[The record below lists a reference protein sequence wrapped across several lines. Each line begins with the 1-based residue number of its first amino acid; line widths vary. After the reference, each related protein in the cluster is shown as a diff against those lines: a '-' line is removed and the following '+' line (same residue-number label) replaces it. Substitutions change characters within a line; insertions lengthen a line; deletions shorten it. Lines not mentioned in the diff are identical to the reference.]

1 MIPSSRVTPTRA
13 ERAAGLAGARSGSG
27 CGRFAPSPTGDLH
40 LGNARTALLAWARAR
55 SLGQRFVL
63 RVEDLDG
70 PRTVAAAVDGN
81 LDELRW
87 LGLEWDE
94 GPDVGGRHAPY
105 LQSGRG
111 AQYLAALELLRE
123 RGEVFECFLS
133 RRDLREAASA
143 PHGRAGPVYGADEHA
158 RNASLAAERRAEGR
172 SAALRFAPPPGEFH
186 ALDALHGRVPFDAAR
201 DVGALVVRRA
211 DGLWAY
217 ALAVVVDD
225 AAMGVSEVVRGDDL
239 LAACGAQ
246 LALMRALGLTPPTY
260 LHVPLLLD
268 ANGERLAKRRG
279 DRTLRSLRET
289 GVDPARL
296 RGALLASAGLVERPR
311 SLTPAEAVA
320 AFDLSRLTRA
330 PSRWDEALE
339 AFVLGDRA

>member
-1 MIPSSRVTPTRA
+1 MVATPATGTA
-13 ERAAGLAGARSGSG
+13 NPAGAPPGPG

-70 PRTVAAAVDGN
+70 PRTVASAVDGN

-94 GPDVGGRHAPY
+94 GPDVGGRHVPY
-105 LQSGRG
+105 RQSARG
-111 AQYLAALELLRE
+111 ERYLAALEALRE

-143 PHGRAGPVYGADEHA
+143 PHGPAGPLYGPGERA
-158 RNASLAAERRAEGR
+158 RNANLAAQRRVDGR
-172 SAALRFAPPPGEFH
+172 PAALRFAPPAGELH
-186 ALDALHGRVPFDAAR
+186 ALDALHGPVAFEAERE
-201 DVGALVVRRA
+201 VGALVVRRA

-239 LAACGAQ
+239 LAASGAQ

-279 DRTLRSLRET
+279 DRTLRSLRAA

-296 RGALLASAGLVERPR
+296 RGALLASAGLLERPR

-320 AFDLSRLTRA
+320 AFDLSRLARA
-330 PSRWDEALE
+330 PARWDETLE

>member
-1 MIPSSRVTPTRA
+1 VVATP
-13 ERAAGLAGARSGSG
+13 AASATSLSAARSASG

-55 SLGQRFVL
+55 SLGQRFVM

-70 PRTVAAAVDGN
+70 PRTVASAVDGN

-105 LQSGRG
+105 RQSARG
-111 AQYLAALELLRE
+111 ERYLAALEALRE

-143 PHGRAGPVYGADEHA
+143 PHGPAGPVYGPGERA
-158 RNASLAAERRAEGR
+158 RNASLAAQRRADGR
-172 SAALRFAPPPGEFH
+172 LAALRFAPPPGELP
-186 ALDALHGRVPFDAAR
+186 ALDALHGRIAFDAER

-225 AAMGVSEVVRGDDL
+225 ASMGVSEVVRGDDL
-239 LAACGAQ
+239 LAASGAQ

-279 DRTLRSLRET
+279 DRTLRSLREA

-296 RGALLASAGLVERPR
+296 RGALLASAGLVERAR

-320 AFDLSRLTRA
+320 AFDLPRLTRA
-330 PSRWDEALE
+330 PARWDERLE
-339 AFVLGDRA
+339 AFMLGDRA